1 MGISLAELT
10 LVLFAQLKLGS
21 PQYMVG
27 EQGVLRAERLNIS
40 VIAIY
45 YYFMRTETRVK
56 VRRTPPGPAA
66 LRHRAP

>member
-21 PQYMVG
+21 PQYMVR

-45 YYFMRTETRVK
+45 YHFMRTETRVK

-66 LRHRAP
+66 LQHRAP